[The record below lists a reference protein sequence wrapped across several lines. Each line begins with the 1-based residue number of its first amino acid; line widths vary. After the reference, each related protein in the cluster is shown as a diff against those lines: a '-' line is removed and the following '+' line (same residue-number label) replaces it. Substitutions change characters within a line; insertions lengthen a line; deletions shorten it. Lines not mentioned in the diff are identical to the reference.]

1 MSLAATLAT
10 LPIIVANFHQAPTY
24 GILVNIV
31 VTPLIGG
38 VAVILVFTGVLLSLL
53 PLPITSALLFLG
65 RLVIDFSIYL
75 MENAA
80 ALPGVV
86 IRLPAPTVWQTAA
99 YFLLLISLFG
109 VSRRLWRWTGISLGL
124 LVLLG
129 SLAWSGIS
137 GLTNS
142 EMLLLPWTPPGK
154 WPW

>member
-1 MSLAATLAT
+1 MKSLPGWLKKIILWLSEAWSVSLAATLAT

-86 IRLPAPTVWQTAA
+86 VRLPAPTVWQTAA

-109 VSRRLWRWTGISLGL
+109 VPGASGAGPEFLWDS
-124 LVLLG
+124 
-129 SLAWSGIS
+129 
-137 GLTNS
+137 
-142 EMLLLPWTPPGK
+142 
-154 WPW
+154 